1 MEQEG
6 NKLKTSSTGKVKYGR
21 ETNTKI
27 NRNLVTQN
35 VDVPRSK
42 YLSLN

>member
-6 NKLKTSSTGKVKYGR
+6 NKHKKISTGKVKDGR
-21 ETNTKI
+21 ETKTKI
-27 NRNLVTQN
+27 NSNLVTQN